1 MPNLPDP
8 VQVAADLIRIN
19 TVNPPGNEEE
29 AARYLGG
36 LLEGFGLET
45 AYPQLDEN
53 RAGLVATL
61 KGASEGRALVYT
73 GHIDTVPLGNAPW
86 SFDPHAGI
94 IEDGKLLGRGAADMK
109 SGVAAAAVAAATLA
123 GEPRG
128 KGDLVFAF
136 CASEETGSQGALQM
150 AGSGLLPAGA
160 GALLVAEPSDNRP
173 FLGHKGALWLNC
185 LAKGK
190 SAHGSMPDL
199 GDNAIYKAARA
210 VGSLEDLFAEAPAHP
225 KLGKPTVNV
234 GTFIGGGKINMVPDL
249 AEFQVDLRSVPGV
262 DHDELFER
270 VEQRLGADIEL
281 SRIIDLP
288 GFINPGEDDW
298 TRSVLAILESIQG
311 KPPEVGYVN
320 YFTDASILKPALGD
334 PVTIILG
341 PGSAGQAHQT
351 DEFCQIDMIQEAAEL
366 YVAIGRQWLGL

>member
-8 VQVAADLIRIN
+8 VQVAADLVRIN

-45 AYPQLDEN
+45 AYPRLGEN

-61 KGASEGRALVYT
+61 KGVSRGPAMVYT

-123 GEPRG
+123 DGPRG
-128 KGDLVFAF
+128 KGDLIFAF

-150 AGSGLLPAGA
+150 VEDGLIPAEV
-160 GALLVAEPSDNRP
+160 GALLVAEPSDNNP

-185 LAKGK
+185 AAKGK

-210 VGSLEDLFAEAPAHP
+210 VSSLEDFFVDAQAHP
-225 KLGKPTVNV
+225 QLGKPTLNV
-234 GTFIGGGKINMVPDL
+234 GTFTGGGKINMVPDQ

-262 DHDELFER
+262 DHDKLFEA
-270 VEQRLGADIEL
+270 VKQLLGEDIEV

-298 TRSVLAILESIQG
+298 TKSVLAILEHSQG

-320 YFTDASILKPALGD
+320 YFTDASILKPGLGD
-334 PVTIILG
+334 PPTIVLG
-341 PGSAGQAHQT
+341 PGPAGQAHQT
-351 DEFCQIDMIQEAAEL
+351 DEFCSVEAIKEAYEL